1 MTSDD
6 QRGSRPAAR
15 PCPTCPY
22 RRDAPSGLW
31 AVHEYAKLP
40 GYDGDIGS
48 QLAAGADQLFNCHTD
63 RNRLCAGWVGCH
75 DMENNAAVRIHFEE
89 VDLRCLYDYVSPV
102 PLFASGTEAAAH
114 GVRDIEDPD
123 FDSRLAAD
131 KLRRIRKRR
140 KQRERKK

>member
-1 MTSDD
+1 
-6 QRGSRPAAR
+6 
-15 PCPTCPY
+15 
-22 RRDAPSGLW
+22 
-31 AVHEYAKLP
+31 
-40 GYDGDIGS
+40 
-48 QLAAGADQLFNCHTD
+48 
-63 RNRLCAGWVGCH
+63 
-75 DMENNAAVRIHFEE
+75 
-89 VDLRCLYDYVSPV
+89 VSPV

>member
-31 AVHEYAKLP
+31 AAHEYAKLP
-40 GYDGDIGS
+40 GYDGDIS
-48 QLAAGADQLFNCHTD
+48 DQVDAEAFQLFNCHTD
-63 RNRLCAGWVGCH
+63 RERLCAGWVSCH
-75 DMENNAAVRIHFEE
+75 DMHNNLAVRLHSGELDPMI
-89 VDLRCLYDYVSPV
+89 YDYVSPV
-102 PLFASGTEAAAH
+102 LLFASGSEAAAH
-114 GVRDIEDPD
+114 GVRDIADPD